1 MQNRSGC
8 FTFVLIAATIAL
20 LFASCQSVPAP
31 QDIPEDLSPAE
42 FFQQAQEEADNFNW
56 DAALVYY
63 QTFKDRYPG
72 ELARNIAA
80 DYEIAFIY
88 YKKGSL
94 EEAYERFAEIIE
106 TYEKTEEGIYPE
118 RFKILSEKLLS
129 VIDEKLNPPIESTE
143 EE

>member
-1 MQNRSGC
+1 MHKR
-8 FTFVLIAATIAL
+8 TVLFSVFFIAAAAL
-20 LFASCQSVPAP
+20 MIFVSCQSVPNP
-31 QDIPEDLSPAE
+31 EDIPQDLSPAE

-63 QTFKDRYPG
+63 QTFKDRYPQ

-88 YKKGSL
+88 YKKENL
-94 EEAYERFAEIIE
+94 EKSYDLFSEIIE
-106 TYEKTEEGIYPE
+106 SYEKADEGIYPE
-118 RFKILSEKLLS
+118 RFRILSEKLLAI
-129 VIDEKLNPPIESTE
+129 IDEQLNPPTE